1 MSFIPKLRVKAILTM
16 VTVVLGA
23 QSGAFAALPATG
35 TSLKTH
41 LKTLPLEPPNLG
53 DFIKDKPA
61 AIALGKALFWDMSV
75 GSDGVQACASC
86 HFSAGADNRAKN
98 QISPGLNRKPMK
110 DTTFSPHG
118 PNYTLKAEDFPLHK
132 LSDPLDRYSSVVRTS
147 NDVVSSQGV
156 ASRDFSNVVP
166 GFPIDLTKYLAD
178 PDGFNV
184 NGTNTRRVEPRNT
197 PTMINAVLNFR
208 NFWDGRAQ
216 NDFNGVNPFGARDP
230 DAFVYK
236 KDASGKLVKTKISL
250 INSSLASQA
259 VGPVLSFE
267 EMSAR
272 GRPFAKVGVKLLPM
286 APLARQLVAAD
297 DSVLGPVSRAPNRG
311 LKVASYRDMVKAAF
325 SPDWY
330 NSSEYLRVTGNN
342 VEILSEK
349 AGKASK
355 LKGEL
360 TYTQAE
366 YNFSLFFGLAVQMYE
381 ATLLSDDT
389 PFDRYLDGDA
399 NALTAEQKYGF
410 ELFGN
415 NTLAQQGPARCA
427 NCHGGPE
434 TTDASVFK
442 VAKSIIT
449 SGSAAFVNGVGP
461 MRRRFNTT
469 IGMSNIFD
477 MGFNNIGV
485 SATQEDLG
493 LGGND
498 PFGNPL
504 SNARK
509 AFLNGDDLSALGSSN
524 FPGTTTPIPNT
535 LGVDGAF
542 KIPNLR
548 NVELTAPYFHN
559 GDAKSLEEVVD
570 FYFRGGNFQIAPVAS
585 NVKGGDCT
593 PVKTGAY
600 IGYDKDGLN
609 ETQIA
614 PLGTLTGANF
624 DNFSPQG
631 VTCVKNP
638 TTNLDEV
645 KITACS
651 TPGCEFP
658 GGALVERDKQAL
670 VAFMKALTDD
680 RVKLR
685 KAPFDH
691 PELFVPNGHLGD
703 ETVVIDLFGTALDQF
718 TQIPAVGKNGGA
730 QLPKFL
736 GL

>member
-1 MSFIPKLRVKAILTM
+1 MVFIPKFRFSAILT
-16 VTVVLGA
+16 VAAVALGA
-23 QSGAFAALPATG
+23 QTGAFAALPATG
-35 TSLKTH
+35 VSLKTH
-41 LKTLPLEPPNLG
+41 LQTLNLEPPNLG
-53 DFIKDKPA
+53 DFVKNKQA

-98 QISPGLNRKPMK
+98 QLSPGLNRKLQSGAPDR
-110 DTTFSPHG
+110 DTSFSPHG
-118 PNYTLKAEDFPLHK
+118 PNYTLKAEYFPLHK
-132 LSDPLDRYSSVVRTS
+132 LSDPQDRYSSVERTS
-147 NDVVSSQGV
+147 NDIVSSQGV
-156 ASRDFSNVVP
+156 ASRDFSNVIP

-178 PDGFNV
+178 PDGFMV

-197 PTMINAVLNFR
+197 PTVVNAVLNFR

-216 NDFNGVNPFGARDP
+216 NDFNGVNPFGARDA
-230 DAFVYK
+230 DAYVYK
-236 KDASGKLVKTKISL
+236 KDASGKLFKTKVSL

-297 DSVLGPVSRAPNRG
+297 DSVLGTISRAPNKG
-311 LKVASYRDMVKAAF
+311 LKVASYRDMVKEAF

-342 VEILSEK
+342 VEILSAK
-349 AGKASK
+349 AGIESK

-381 ATLLSDDT
+381 ATLVSDES
-389 PFDRYLDGDA
+389 PFDKFLEGDA
-399 NALTAEQKYGF
+399 SAMTAEQKYGF

-415 NTLAQQGPARCA
+415 NTLAQQGPARCS

-442 VAKSIIT
+442 VSQPIIT
-449 SGSAAFVNGVGP
+449 TGSTAFVNGVGP
-461 MRRRFNTT
+461 LRRRFNTT
-469 IGMSNIFD
+469 IGVSNIVD

-485 SATQEDLG
+485 SSTLEDLG
-493 LGGND
+493 VGGSD
-498 PFGNPL
+498 PFGKPL
-504 SNARK
+504 SNARQ
-509 AFLNGDDLSALGSSN
+509 AFLNGDDLSALGSIT
-524 FPGTTTPIPNT
+524 GVANT

-542 KIPNLR
+542 KIPGLR

-570 FYFRGGNFQIAPVAS
+570 FYFRGGSFQSAPIRPNLIGADGLS
-585 NVKGGDCT
+585 L
-593 PVKTGAY
+593 KTGIY
-600 IGYDKDGLN
+600 TGYDPLRN
-609 ETQIA
+609 NPTQIA
-614 PLGTLTGANF
+614 PLGTLSGANF
-624 DNFSPQG
+624 DNFAPQG
-631 VTCVKNP
+631 VTRVNGVTIITPCNNNP
-638 TTNLDEV
+638 LTGNALC
-645 KITACS
+645 KLQGS
-651 TPGCEFP
+651 
-658 GGALVERDKQAL
+658 ALVENDKKAL

-703 ETVVIDLFGTALDQF
+703 DTFVFNFFGTALDQF
-718 TQIPAVGKNGGA
+718 TQIPAVGKGGGA